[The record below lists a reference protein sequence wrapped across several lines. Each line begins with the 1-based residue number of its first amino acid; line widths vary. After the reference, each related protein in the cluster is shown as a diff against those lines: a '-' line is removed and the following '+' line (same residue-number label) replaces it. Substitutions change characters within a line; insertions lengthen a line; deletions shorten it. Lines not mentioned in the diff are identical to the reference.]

1 MPKADQ
7 AERLVELETQ
17 VDKIKKQD
25 YNRIHEEY
33 SDLIQWLMMFYNT
46 KHKIKEDDL
55 KQIHATAENVHSVMA
70 KVEDRE
76 NKLST
81 EREDIEK
88 KLKVDKDDF
97 KKKVQELSNTVKTL
111 REKGGSYLLNSV
123 PKQVQGLGAQIK
135 DYNEKLKEINNKDNL
150 LGNTKMEFNLLELVQ
165 KEMVPYESLWNLAV
179 ELENKLGVWK
189 SSNIFKLDPEEIE
202 KDVKQMIG
210 QSRVLINAFNKM
222 DPPPEK
228 PFDYA
233 KFLNNQLLE
242 FNKSVPLLIYL
253 CNEGL
258 QDRHWA
264 DINKSAT
271 EAGLEININRETS
284 FTLNQITTIGMTE
297 IIGVL
302 ADISDRATK
311 EFSNQKL

>member
-1 MPKADQ
+1 
-7 AERLVELETQ
+7 
-17 VDKIKKQD
+17 
-25 YNRIHEEY
+25 
-33 SDLIQWLMMFYNT
+33 
-46 KHKIKEDDL
+46 
-55 KQIHATAENVHSVMA
+55 MA